1 MTIQWTKYVI
11 VIFVHRSFS
20 KTEVRRYEPAY
31 CSLYRQVVFVYKWS
45 YKTGFTVCIQYNY
58 WMCLAQVLSFAE
70 RLVVY
75 KPLYKGHYFRSL
87 FPSAFPIHI
96 HMHAVHAHAVHAHAE
111 PLVANSPNSKNL
123 SITNCLNLR
132 VQTARLQYAQTNL

>member
-1 MTIQWTKYVI
+1 M
-11 VIFVHRSFS
+11 
-20 KTEVRRYEPAY
+20 
-31 CSLYRQVVFVYKWS
+31 VFVYKWS

-111 PLVANSPNSKNL
+111 PLVTNSPNSKNL

-132 VQTARLQYAQTNL
+132 VQTDCNMHRLTSEEYNQNTVQYILNRQRRVSVCMSVLYIHDH